1 MRYAIQRLSSK
12 IINSKQACFFKKSA
26 GKGRQASLTIY
37 SITNPSKRRCKKMLA
52 SIPKG
57 LYTRKQKIAIIK
69 ENAKRFIKASKKE
82 KTLNT

>member
-1 MRYAIQRLSSK
+1 
-12 IINSKQACFFKKSA
+12 
-26 GKGRQASLTIY
+26 
-37 SITNPSKRRCKKMLA
+37 MLA

-57 LYTRKQKIAIIK
+57 LYIHKQKIAIIK